1 MSDTGGHAAPDPGA
15 AAGGGSSRR
24 ASAASP
30 SALPARILVVD
41 DDKSIRLLCR
51 VNLELDGHEVLE
63 ADSLDKARAALAA
76 EDVAVVLLDVHLYG
90 ERSDALIGECH
101 AQEPRVPVVVV
112 TGSADVTQE
121 RLGGADAVL
130 PKPFELD
137 ELLTTVRDLAELS

>member
-1 MSDTGGHAAPDPGA
+1 MSDTEGHAAP
-15 AAGGGSSRR
+15 
-24 ASAASP
+24 
-30 SALPARILVVD
+30 ARVLVVD

-101 AQEPRVPVVVV
+101 AHEPRVPVVVV
-112 TGSADVTQE
+112 TGSADLTQE
-121 RLGGADAVL
+121 RFGGADAVL
-130 PKPFELD
+130 PKPFQLE
-137 ELLTTVRDLAELS
+137 ELLATVRDLAEVS